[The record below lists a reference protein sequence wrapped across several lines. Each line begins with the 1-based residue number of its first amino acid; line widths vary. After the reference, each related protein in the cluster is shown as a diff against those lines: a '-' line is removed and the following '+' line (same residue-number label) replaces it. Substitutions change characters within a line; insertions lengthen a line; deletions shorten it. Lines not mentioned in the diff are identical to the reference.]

1 MVFLSQSAVL
11 VFSLAVFFFFFF
23 WLPRTKEKSGK
34 ERERESGETL
44 SNTIPFSSRRQP
56 TTLFFFLPLPS
67 LFLQTKMSNPVVFFD
82 ITADGA
88 PLGRIEMTVSRL
100 LLEREGERRSIF
112 FLFL

>member
-1 MVFLSQSAVL
+1 
-11 VFSLAVFFFFFF
+11 
-23 WLPRTKEKSGK
+23 
-34 ERERESGETL
+34 
-44 SNTIPFSSRRQP
+44 
-56 TTLFFFLPLPS
+56 
-67 LFLQTKMSNPVVFFD
+67 MSNPVVFFD